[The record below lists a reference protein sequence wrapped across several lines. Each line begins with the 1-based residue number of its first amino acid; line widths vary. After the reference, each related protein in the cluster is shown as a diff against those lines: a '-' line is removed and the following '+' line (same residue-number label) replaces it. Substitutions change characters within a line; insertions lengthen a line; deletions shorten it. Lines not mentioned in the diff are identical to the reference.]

1 MSVAGEMTISAV
13 RWYVVPTEFK
23 DFTMV
28 VVETAGGI
36 TGVGEATLDMRSA
49 QVCAGVE
56 AAARQLVGRSAVGIE
71 RIWAD
76 LNDRV
81 FWRGGPVDLAA
92 LSAIDQALWDI
103 AGKAAGLPV
112 HQLLGGP
119 FRTRVRA
126 YLNQWWRAI
135 AQGADLVDL
144 ARAAVK
150 EGATALKWYP
160 FRFLPQHEQN
170 WAVGAGDVQRAVD
183 EVAAVRA
190 AVGPGVDLM
199 VDLWRRLDR
208 AAAAQFCRGVAPYGL
223 FFIEEPVMAENV
235 EVLAGLAQQS
245 PVRLATGER
254 LVGRQEFRAVIERQA
269 VGIVQPSVIR
279 VGGITE
285 MRKIANLAELY
296 GIGVAPHNPVGP
308 VATAASVQVCA
319 AIPNAVI
326 LETYA
331 NGVPA
336 VRNEFMKVNLLLD
349 GDGFDVGTRPGLG
362 VEVDEQALARL
373 ARLSGSVGA

>member
-1 MSVAGEMTISAV
+1 MKIADI
-13 RWYVVPTEFK
+13 RWYVVPTPFK

-28 VVETAGGI
+28 VVETDDGI
-36 TGVGEATLDMRSA
+36 TGVGEATLDYRSG
-49 QVCAGVE
+49 QVCAGID
-56 AAARQLVGRSAVGIE
+56 AAAQYLKGRSAIGVE

-76 LNDRV
+76 LHDRI
-81 FWRGGPVDLAA
+81 FWRGGPADLAA

-103 AGKAAGLPV
+103 AGKSAGLPV

-119 FRTRVRA
+119 YRTRVRA
-126 YLNQWWRAI
+126 YLNQWWRDI
-135 AQGADLVDL
+135 AKGADLVDL
-144 ARAAVK
+144 ARIAVS

-170 WAVGAGDVQRAVD
+170 WAVRPVEVQRAVD

-190 AVGPGVDLM
+190 AVGPNIDLM

-208 AAAAQFCRGVAPYGL
+208 AAAAQFCTQVAPYNL
-223 FFIEEPVMAENV
+223 LFIEEPVMAENL
-235 EVLAGLAQQS
+235 EVLSGLARQS

-254 LVGRQEFRAVIERQA
+254 LAGRQEFRAVIERQA

-285 MRKIANLAELY
+285 MRKIAVLAEMY

-308 VATAASVQVCA
+308 IATAASVQVCA
-319 AIPNAVI
+319 AIPNAVM

-336 VRNEFMKVNLLLD
+336 VRDEFMSVNLLLN

-362 VEVDEQALARL
+362 VEVDEKALKRL
-373 ARLSGSVGA
+373 ATASGSARP

>member
-1 MSVAGEMTISAV
+1 MSGSDMTVAAV

-28 VVETAGGI
+28 VVETVGGI

-56 AAARQLVGRSAVGIE
+56 AAARHLVGRSAVGIE

-135 AQGADLVDL
+135 NHGADLVDL
-144 ARAAVK
+144 ARAAVA
-150 EGATALKWYP
+150 EGASALKWYP

-170 WAVGAGDVQRAVD
+170 WAVRAGDVQRAVD

-208 AAAAQFCRGVAPYGL
+208 SAAAQFCRGVAPYGL
-223 FFIEEPVMAENV
+223 FFIEEPVMAENID
-235 EVLAGLAQQS
+235 VLAGLAQQS

-254 LVGRQEFRAVIERQA
+254 LVGREEFRAVIERQA

-308 VATAASVQVCA
+308 VATAASLQVCA

-336 VRNEFMKVNLLLD
+336 VRNALMKGNLLLD
-349 GDGFDVGTRPGLG
+349 GDGCEIGTRPGMG
-362 VEVDEQALARL
+362 VEVEEQARGRL
-373 ARLSGSVGA
+373 ARLSGSAWA